1 VPYDHHPLR
10 KGTCDEEATGT
21 GSAARAALDD
31 QGDISFLGVPVG
43 TLCQWHYRGEGPQ
56 PYKVVGHLR
65 YDPRALIRWLEESA
79 A

>member
-1 VPYDHHPLR
+1 MTTIPFGKARVMKKQPEPVQLPER
-10 KGTCDEEATGT
+10 LWTIKET
-21 GSAARAALDD
+21 SA
-31 QGDISFLGVPVG
+31 FLGVPVG